1 MTKGTVLIVDD
12 EQAIRE
18 SLSMVLEDEGF
29 ICLTAANGKIALDI
43 FKKNAIDILITD
55 IHMPVMNGLELFEE
69 VRKLSPATRTIIITA
84 YSETDTA
91 IKTINEGAAGYFIKP
106 LDFDELIER
115 IKVIKDQK

>member
-18 SLSMVLEDEGF
+18 SISLVLEDEGYN
-29 ICLTAANGKIALDI
+29 CLTAANGKKGLELI
-43 FKKNAIDILITD
+43 KSQKIDVLITD
-55 IHMPVMNGLELFEE
+55 IHMPVMNGLDLFKKVKE
-69 VRKLSPATRTIIITA
+69 VSQYTKTIIITA

-91 IKTINEGAAGYFIKP
+91 IETIHEGAAGYFIKP

-115 IKVIKDQK
+115 VNSLTGK